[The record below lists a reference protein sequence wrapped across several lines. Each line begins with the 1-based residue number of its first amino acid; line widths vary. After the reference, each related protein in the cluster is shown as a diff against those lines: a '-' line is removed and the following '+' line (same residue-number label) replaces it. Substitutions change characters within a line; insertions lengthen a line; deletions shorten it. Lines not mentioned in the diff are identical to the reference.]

1 MNICY
6 EGAKYM
12 SKKNV
17 ILTITQICVIS
28 ILVGILVV
36 VIIEKIEN
44 EKKNEALQRN
54 HGYAYEESEDIKK
67 LREIIENIC
76 RTSEYKPYG
85 KPLIM
90 FAEVLG
96 TSEYKTEYPDYE
108 KFISTE
114 DNVWYCT
121 DCSIDEEYIGE
132 YIGTMTSSNK
142 EEYEI
147 YKINDISSEY
157 AVTFKEAEP
166 DCYMGLINTKEYAP
180 ENIQDFIADTNLKN
194 SDVEINM
201 TFTEQSQ
208 EGDKIKY
215 GIMTFIDE
223 DEYLWNNFLDNNKYI
238 YVDNDFYYK
247 KCIEEFDIFIFHK
260 TLKIIYKLNINY
272 KGNIEIE
279 SKRGYPYEFESTE
292 EAAEKF
298 LKYISENYE
307 GYKEE
312 SPVQGPTLGNKNEFT
327 ND

>member
-54 HGYAYEESEDIKK
+54 HGYTYEESEDIKK

-147 YKINDISSEY
+147 YKIKDISSEY
-157 AVTFKEAEP
+157 AVAFKETEP

-208 EGDKIKY
+208 EG
-215 GIMTFIDE
+215 
-223 DEYLWNNFLDNNKYI
+223 
-238 YVDNDFYYK
+238 
-247 KCIEEFDIFIFHK
+247 
-260 TLKIIYKLNINY
+260 
-272 KGNIEIE
+272 
-279 SKRGYPYEFESTE
+279 
-292 EAAEKF
+292 
-298 LKYISENYE
+298 
-307 GYKEE
+307 YKEE